1 MTHTAQ
7 TRAATGRLMSGVVWN
22 ALGRGLPLVIAL
34 LLTPWLL
41 HLMGV
46 ERWGLFTLALA
57 MVGVLGVLDLG
68 VGPASPSGCTPPPRP
83 NRPIWCARG

>member
-68 VGPASPSGCTPPPRP
+68 VGPALTRSLSERIIAEQFTV
-83 NRPIWCARG
+83 